1 MATLKVKTSLRS
13 TFTTDTVNSAL
24 YRLSYPYGR
33 IVIPVIQKADSTALP
48 ATAYKWRKCLK
59 LSIIEHFKD
68 NQILAQCYRF
78 YQNQFNSKLVKH
90 TKYLVKNWRWHNFNV
105 TGFSIS
111 NYAKQSWAVCN
122 EFDFPDKLPAN
133 ASHHTSAHDNT
144 NQVYPKLIWLS
155 TSEISKC
162 EQFPD
167 SPLLPWW
174 LPKTVRLLTKEMLMP
189 LALME
194 VSFVTRVN

>member
-33 IVIPVIQKADSTALP
+33 IVIQVIQKADSTALP
-48 ATAYKWRKCLK
+48 ATAYKWRKCLN

-90 TKYLVKNWRWHNFNV
+90 TKYLVKDWRWHNFNV

-111 NYAKQSWAVCN
+111 NYVKQSWAVL
-122 EFDFPDKLPAN
+122 E

-144 NQVYPKLIWLS
+144 NQVCPKLIWLS

-162 EQFPD
+162 EQCPD

-174 LPKTVRLLTKEMLMP
+174 LPKTVRLLTKEMLTP